1 MDEVRGGGGI
11 EGFGLRDLTEPNR
24 GYHYAPPVPAP
35 FLFSFIHPFPSRQQH
50 QETISTTSPAPTL
63 PITSNPPEHHPSS
76 QLLLSISSH
85 NKPAPLHKPRLITII
100 HPTLPPHLQRSKD
113 MNIFSFPPPPTNSPE
128 SSHVINHT
136 PSLRNALSL
145 LPTTL
150 AYTTDDAGRIV
161 SQSTHAPKKAG
172 GDPPRK
178 GPAVR

>member
-1 MDEVRGGGGI
+1 MDEVRGGRGI

-85 NKPAPLHKPRLITII
+85 NKPAPLHQPRLITTIY
-100 HPTLPPHLQRSKD
+100 LPYRHVHSPPGHKYLS
-113 MNIFSFPPPPTNSPE
+113 PPPPPPPQQSRIE
-128 SSHVINHT
+128 SSRVINHT

-150 AYTTDDAGRIV
+150 AYTADADDAGRIV
-161 SQSTHAPKKAG
+161 SQHTPQKKAG
-172 GDPPRK
+172 GDPPR
-178 GPAVR
+178 